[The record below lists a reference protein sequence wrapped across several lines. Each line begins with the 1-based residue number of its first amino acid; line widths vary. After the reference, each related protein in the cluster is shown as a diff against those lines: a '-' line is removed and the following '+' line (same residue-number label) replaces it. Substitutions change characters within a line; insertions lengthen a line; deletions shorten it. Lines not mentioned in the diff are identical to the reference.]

1 MSLAFLLYWSC
12 VAGLAGFAALHG
24 GRDERLAAGAV
35 VVAALLSPL
44 AVSHSYHS
52 PEIGVVLVD
61 VLLFLALAAI
71 ALRSAAFWPMWA
83 AGFQLGA
90 LAVHFAAARL
100 PSILPAVY
108 AETLAIW
115 AYPVM
120 AAIVIGTWQEAGR
133 HHGQQ
138 S

>member
-1 MSLAFLLYWSC
+1 MSIADLFFWSC
-12 VAGLAGFAALHG
+12 VAVVIGVAALHG
-24 GRDERLAAGAV
+24 KREERMAAGMI
-35 VVAALLSPL
+35 VAAALVTPL

-61 VLLFLALAAI
+61 TALFLALAAI
-71 ALRSAAFWPMWA
+71 ALRSTAFWPMWA

-100 PSILPAVY
+100 PTILPAVY

-120 AAIVIGTWQEAGR
+120 AAIAIGTWQEAGR
-133 HHGQQ
+133 RHGQQ

>member
-1 MSLAFLLYWSC
+1 MSIASLFFIAC
-12 VAGLAGFAALHG
+12 IAGVSGFAALHG
-24 GRDERLAAGAV
+24 GRDERLAAMSI
-35 VVAALLSPL
+35 VAAGLLSYL
-44 AVSHSYHS
+44 AVANSYHS
-52 PEIGVVLVD
+52 PEIGVVIVD
-61 VLLFLALAAI
+61 VLLFFALAAI
-71 ALRSAAFWPMWA
+71 AMRSTAFWPMWA

-100 PSILPAVY
+100 PGILPAVY

-120 AAIVIGTWQEAGR
+120 AAIAVGTWVEAR
-133 HHGQQ
+133 SHNGQQ